1 MVCGSGSFPLQ
12 RRLPGLR
19 FPTAALSSVPLR
31 AARAAFALAAGRS
44 PRSSPGCRRH
54 CSASFTS
61 APASFVSPLSAGF
74 PSSSAPRGSD
84 SSGSAWSRSPLPSPC
99 QGLFPGRQRA
109 PAPPSAPRPCPGIC
123 AFIVPGQFHFVILQ
137 ALCLEWGGS
146 LRRGPRGRWGHG
158 GAGQLLGA
166 PCGRAP
172 LQPGLRGGTSTY
184 LEPGESPAASP
195 GPSHSPR
202 PFPAA
207 RTQALAHTRAHTE
220 GEGCPR
226 SRAGLRN
233 FARPSVLPDS
243 SGRHS
248 PALVLSPAGPAPLQ
262 LIGHSPAPRPR
273 RPSLQP
279 PLAGAT
285 LVTVASEA
293 VGGRWAS
300 PTAAEA
306 LRRGRPPP
314 TPFYLFIFPFGQT
327 LAGVGAITARGSRGI
342 DGGGVRFG
350 NKFSVRS
357 WGCH

>member
-1 MVCGSGSFPLQ
+1 M
-12 RRLPGLR
+12 
-19 FPTAALSSVPLR
+19 
-31 AARAAFALAAGRS
+31 
-44 PRSSPGCRRH
+44 
-54 CSASFTS
+54 
-61 APASFVSPLSAGF
+61 
-74 PSSSAPRGSD
+74 D
-84 SSGSAWSRSPLPSPC
+84 
-99 QGLFPGRQRA
+99 
-109 PAPPSAPRPCPGIC
+109 
-123 AFIVPGQFHFVILQ
+123 
-137 ALCLEWGGS
+137 
-146 LRRGPRGRWGHG
+146 
-158 GAGQLLGA
+158 
-166 PCGRAP
+166 
-172 LQPGLRGGTSTY
+172 

-207 RTQALAHTRAHTE
+207 RTHALAHTRAHTE

-233 FARPSVLPDS
+233 FARPSVLRDS

-248 PALVLSPAGPAPLQ
+248 PALVLSPSGPAPLQ

-300 PTAAEA
+300 PTVEA

-327 LAGVGAITARGSRGI
+327 LAGVGAITARSSRGI

-350 NKFSVRS
+350 NK
-357 WGCH
+357 